1 MAAPSSTTRATPA
14 GIKLDDGYSTKI
26 AFSRDSNVS
35 FWEKTLSPPG
45 LDGGDPIDTT
55 TMHNLDWRTMSARQ
69 LATLSE
75 FTCTAAYDPNVY
87 NDIINNLLNQ
97 EGSITVHFPDG
108 SKLDFFGYLRSF
120 QPQDVAEGAQPE
132 AQITIVPTNYD
143 PTNNVE
149 ASPVLTQ
156 VAGT

>member
-26 AFSRDSNVS
+26 AFARDSNVS

-55 TMHNLDWRTMSARQ
+55 TMHNADWRTMSARQ